1 MPFERLLFTSCL
13 LSGVHR
19 FQENETYV
27 EIKPEPGE
35 TILFFC
41 IDPNSKGHDN
51 CKGCELRNDFWKK
64 QPGQPICDLL
74 VFYAKGDRR
83 VLCFVELKD
92 NRSDFDHATEQ
103 VINTYQALRPYLKL
117 TQNYTVQAFLIGH
130 HGAVPDE
137 RQKDE
142 HALKGKFEENYI
154 YDGKPS
160 EFADFLRGN
169 EIKTKSKK
177 RHRK

>member
-1 MPFERLLFTSCL
+1 MPFERLLVSCL
-13 LSGVHR
+13 LPDTYG
-19 FQENETYV
+19 FQENKTFV
-27 EIKPEPGE
+27 EIKPVPGE

-41 IDPNSKGHDN
+41 IDPNSKGHPN
-51 CKGCELRNDFWKK
+51 CKKSGLRGELWGN

-92 NRSDFDHATEQ
+92 NKSDLNHATEQ

-117 TQNYTVQAFLIGH
+117 TQNYTVQAFLIGYA
-130 HGAVPDE
+130 GSVYEQYGQYEKALEKEFKGNCIYNGTPD
-137 RQKDE
+137 
-142 HALKGKFEENYI
+142 
-154 YDGKPS
+154 

-169 EIKTKSKK
+169 EIKSKPKSKGN
-177 RHRK
+177 RK